1 MVYNTLT
8 HVISGRTTEPLC
20 SEFKDIFGSHVATEH
35 YYHTTLPDNL
45 NLWIFHAENG
55 MGDHQFH
62 YGISSDITLEV
73 FNTRSKELGD
83 VSLGEIYYSFD
94 GIKDSDRL
102 LIPHSSVTM
111 MHIYYHII
119 EIGKEHIKIG
129 DRIITDGITND
140 GKMPSAYDKKVRVNK
155 SFGKRMIRSGKVAFE
170 KTLIKEAADN
180 YPEFS
185 LDVYKRIS

>member
-8 HVISGRTTEPLC
+8 HVISGRTIEPLC
-20 SEFKDIFGSHVATEH
+20 SEFKEIFGSHVATEH
-35 YYHTTLPDNL
+35 YYHTTSQDNL

-62 YGISSDITLEV
+62 FGTSTNITLEL
-73 FNTRSKELGD
+73 FNAKSKELGD
-83 VSLGEIYYSFD
+83 VPLGEIYYSFY
-94 GIKDSDRL
+94 GIKNSDRL
-102 LIPHSSVTM
+102 LTPHSPVTM
-111 MHIYYHII
+111 MHIFYHII

-140 GKMPSAYDKKVRVNK
+140 GKMPSAYDKKVKVYK
-155 SFGKRMIRSGKVAFE
+155 SFGKRMIRSGKVEFE
-170 KTLIKEAADN
+170 KTLIKEATDN